1 MIRTKVTYLNKEFVV
16 EEEEPSTIP
25 ELVTLIGEEGL
36 VTNTV
41 ANLRYRNKYPRVYK
55 RVSLEVVKLG
65 HAPQVKKYVPD
76 KDGAD
81 KAIYEDDMDHIRSFL
96 TKKPENKAILM
107 SLFDR
112 IAKEEPL
119 FIRGDRAGG
128 GGKIAQGALDAAHR
142 YFAEGA
148 DKVTEVVETIERML
162 PGYHV
167 ARSMDDNGFT
177 PESLA
182 RGIQTL
188 QRHLVSKAKTVTSN
202 L

>member
-25 ELVTLIGEEGL
+25 ELTTLIGEEGL

-55 RVSLEVVKLG
+55 RVSIEVAKLG
-65 HAPQVKKYVPD
+65 YSPQVKKLVPD
-76 KDGAD
+76 KDGVD
-81 KAIYEDDMDHIRSFL
+81 KPVYQDDMEHIRSFL
-96 TKKPENKAILM
+96 TLKPENKAILM
-107 SLFDR
+107 SLFER

-128 GGKIAQGALDAAHR
+128 GGKVAQGALDAAHR
-142 YFAEGA
+142 YFAEGTE
-148 DKVTEVVETIERML
+148 KVEEVVQTIERML

-167 ARSMDDNGFT
+167 ARSVDDNGFT
-177 PESLA
+177 PESVA

-188 QRHLVSKAKTVTSN
+188 QRHLVSKAKNVTAN

>member
-1 MIRTKVTYLNKEFVV
+1 MIKTKVTYLNKEFVV

-25 ELVTLIGEEGL
+25 ELVTLIGEEGV
-36 VTNTV
+36 VTNAV

-55 RVSLEVVKLG
+55 RVSIEVIKLG
-65 HAPQVKKYVPD
+65 FPVGKNAKGEDQ
-76 KDGAD
+76 
-81 KAIYEDDMDHIRSFL
+81 DDMQHIRAFATAEPGNRAVL
-96 TKKPENKAILM
+96 LV
-107 SLFDR
+107 LFER

-128 GGKIAQGALDAAHR
+128 GGKVAQGALDAAHR
-142 YFAEGA
+142 YFAEGPE
-148 DKVTEVVETIERML
+148 KVMEVVQTIEQML

-167 ARSMDDNGFT
+167 KLNVDDDGAT
-177 PESLA
+177 PEALA

-188 QRHLVSKAKTVTSN
+188 QRHLVSKAKSVTAN